1 MPVAEAIIDAALE
14 YDYDRS
20 VALFR
25 RLRREL
31 FGVTRVWVGPFPEPF
46 QTDRDYFLRPRQ
58 SRGGTGKQGGWFFG
72 SGGFVGG
79 DVEIS
84 ILLGNFSPS
93 PALGPAITWRQSRC
107 SRRSRRQRI
116 A

>member
-31 FGVTRVWVGPFPEPF
+31 FGVTRVWVGPFPEPL

-58 SRGGTGKQGGWFFG
+58 SRGGMGKQGGGFFG
-72 SGGFVGG
+72 RAGLWGVLSK
-79 DVEIS
+79 
-84 ILLGNFSPS
+84 
-93 PALGPAITWRQSRC
+93 
-107 SRRSRRQRI
+107 
-116 A
+116 

>member
-31 FGVTRVWVGPFPEPF
+31 FGVTRVWVGPFPEPL

-58 SRGGTGKQGGWFFG
+58 SRGGMGKQGGGFWT
-72 SGGFVGG
+72 GGFVGG
-79 DVEIS
+79 VVEIS
-84 ILLGNFSPS
+84 IFTWKFFPLPRPRAGDHLA
-93 PALGPAITWRQSRC
+93 PARGARGARDASVLR
-107 SRRSRRQRI
+107 
-116 A
+116 